1 MYYNFQIG
9 WLTKM
14 DIRTVDYS
22 QTTYQEYFLDF
33 ATQNPFISE
42 GACFYVYKL
51 GDSVLKVQREDYNS
65 DTNKEA
71 YLWLEFCLRNRDSKY
86 IPNIVDYYKLQ
97 FKDIAILCVEVEALR
112 SVNSILADDIRT
124 IFGSFITQEYIN
136 FSDEFNLSILK
147 RTKESKVFKELV
159 EPDFFEFMDKLVL
172 NTKEIARKYG
182 DTSFSCDL
190 HFNNF
195 MVRPSTNNI
204 VVIDHFTCSLYEVE

>member
-22 QTTYQEYFLDF
+22 QSTYQEHFLYF
-33 ATQNPFISE
+33 AEHNPFISE

-51 GDSVLKVQREDYNS
+51 GESVLKVQREDYNS

-71 YLWLEFCLRNRDSKY
+71 YLWLEFCLRNKESKY
-86 IPNIVDYYKLQ
+86 IPKIFDYYKIQ
-97 FKDIAILCVEVEALR
+97 FKDITILCIEVEALH
-112 SVNSILADDIRT
+112 SVNSILADDIRK
-124 IFGSFITQEYIN
+124 IFGSFITQEYIT
-136 FSDEFNLSILK
+136 FSDEFNLSLFK
-147 RTKESKVFKELV
+147 RTEQSKAFKSLV
-159 EPDFFEFMDKLVL
+159 EPDFFEFMDKLVID
-172 NTKEIARKYG
+172 TKEIARKYG

-204 VVIDHFTCSLYEVE
+204 V